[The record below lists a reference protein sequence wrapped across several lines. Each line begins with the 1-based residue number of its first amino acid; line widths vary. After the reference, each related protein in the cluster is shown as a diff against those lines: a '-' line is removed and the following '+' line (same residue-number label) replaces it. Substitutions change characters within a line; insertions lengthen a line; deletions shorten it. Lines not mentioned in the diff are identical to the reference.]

1 MFLEDEYEEENEG
14 TSSDEENN
22 NILQAVLIKWLNTRY
37 LKPRLYHVAKSRHW
51 WQNILPFYDSVR
63 FKKILRMFPHHFQ
76 QLANLIQSHPVFSL
90 QGNKPQACVE
100 LQLTVFFFW
109 LGSTGSLFEVCSRFG
124 LGEGIVILYTKRVI
138 QAIMAKKKMFC

>member
-1 MFLEDEYEEENEG
+1 MIGFLQTSLHFIFYIYNMNHKERIYNVLWLQMFLKDEYEEENEG
-14 TSSDEENN
+14 TLSDEEDN
-22 NILQAVLIKWLNTRY
+22 NILQAVLIKRLNTWY
-37 LKPRLYHVAKSRHW
+37 LKSRLYHIAKSRHW

-100 LQLTVFFFW
+100 LQLTVFFF
-109 LGSTGSLFEVCSRFG
+109 
-124 LGEGIVILYTKRVI
+124 
-138 QAIMAKKKMFC
+138 